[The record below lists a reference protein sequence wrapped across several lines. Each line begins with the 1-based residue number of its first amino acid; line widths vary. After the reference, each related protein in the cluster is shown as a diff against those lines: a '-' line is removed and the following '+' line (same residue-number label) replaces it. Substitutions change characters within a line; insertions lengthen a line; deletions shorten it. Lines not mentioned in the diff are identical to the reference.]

1 MFKRSKPSD
10 RLRDLQLFGDCTT
23 DELALIDSALTEVR
37 LDPGQVIVREDRY
50 GAQLLIVAEGQV
62 SVTRRSPTGQR
73 EVALLG
79 KGDVFGEIAL
89 LERTPRTATVTAV
102 IPTIVYAAN
111 PREFAVLMASPSVAA
126 DIRRTA
132 ALRMEA
138 NRAAA

>member
-10 RLRDLQLFGDCTT
+10 RLRDLQLFDDCTT

-62 SVTRRSPTGQR
+62 SVTRRSPTGQQ

-102 IPTIVYAAN
+102 TPTIVYAAN
-111 PREFAVLMASPSVAA
+111 PREFAVLMSSPSVAA
-126 DIRRTA
+126 TIRRTA